1 MISLDGPSVF
11 DNMPADVYHADPS
24 PEPSMSSGIA
34 KILVTQSPLHAWHA
48 HPRLNPNYI
57 AEMNGDF
64 DRGSA
69 AHALFL
75 QGEDIM
81 VECAFNDWRTN
92 ASKDARA
99 EARAAGKLPLL
110 SKHVGAVCAMVAIA
124 KRALEDSVG
133 CGIERFHAERTVIW
147 NDHGIW
153 KRARFDLEHH
163 TRDMLLDYK
172 TTENADPFAFA
183 RAIVPLGYDVQA
195 AHYSDAY
202 MAKEGIEDE
211 PDFLFLVQER
221 EPPYACSLVGLEP
234 ALMDLGKRKVERAS
248 KIWADC
254 ISTGKW
260 PGYPQN
266 IAWVDAPAWAL
277 SDFEARRISS

>member
-1 MISLDGPSVF
+1 MFDDMPSGT
-11 DNMPADVYHADPS
+11 YHADPS

-34 KILVTQSPLHAWHA
+34 KLLITHSPLHAFYA
-48 HPRLNPNYI
+48 HPRLNPAYRD
-57 AEMNGDF
+57 EENGDF

-69 AHALFL
+69 AHALLL
-75 QGEDIM
+75 QGDDIM
-81 VECAFNDWRTN
+81 IECPYNDWRTN
-92 ASKDARA
+92 AAKEYRDA
-99 EARAAGKLPLL
+99 ARVAGKLPLL
-110 SKHVGAVCAMVAIA
+110 SKHVGSVRAMVAVAKNFLECSELACSIA
-124 KRALEDSVG
+124 S
-133 CGIERFHAERTVIW
+133 FHAERTVIW

-163 TRDMLLDYK
+163 TRDLLLDYK
-172 TTENADPFAFA
+172 TTENADPFAFS

-211 PDFLFLVQER
+211 PDFIFLVQER
-221 EPPYACSLVGLEP
+221 EPPFACSLVGLEP

-260 PGYPQN
+260 PGYPQS

-277 SDFEARRISS
+277 SDFEARRMSS